1 MKNTTEKYQYCLL
14 KNFPEPFLEAIP
26 QVHIYLV
33 AWIDNDV
40 KIIGDLQEGYS
51 QESILFLVGFSTSV
65 MSATFGLAKFFK
77 DGPCKFLPTEGFL
90 LGYGQL
96 GFILVLL
103 NIMITI
109 FLKGC
114 LLALACAPFVNFQL
128 DAVNA
133 VLIWSSLNY
142 LPQTIYVSI
151 SVKKSYVPSWLSF
164 VSRF

>member
-1 MKNTTEKYQYCLL
+1 M
-14 KNFPEPFLEAIP
+14 
-26 QVHIYLV
+26 HIYCYI
-33 AWIDNDV
+33 IDNDD
-40 KIIGDLQEGYS
+40 KIIGNLQEGFS

-77 DGPCKFLPTEGFL
+77 VGPCKLLPTEGFL
-90 LGYGQL
+90 WGFGQL

-103 NIMITI
+103 NIMITT
-109 FLKGC
+109 FLKGS

-128 DAVNA
+128 DALTA

-151 SVKKSYVPSWLSF
+151 SIIHFNLTVLFQDWSLQLTLKITWSLAKI
-164 VSRF
+164 

>member
-1 MKNTTEKYQYCLL
+1 MLIYCL
-14 KNFPEPFLEAIP
+14 NFFPEPFLEAIP

-33 AWIDNDV
+33 AWIDNDD
-40 KIIGDLQEGYS
+40 KIIGNLQDGFS
-51 QESILFLVGFSTSV
+51 QESIIFLMSFSSSV

-77 DGPCKFLPTEGFL
+77 VGPCKFLPTEGFL
-90 LGYGQL
+90 WGYGHL

-103 NIMITI
+103 NITITT
-109 FLKGC
+109 FLKGG

-151 SVKKSYVPSWLSF
+151 STNAF
-164 VSRF
+164 FRN